1 MSKGG
6 IVMCKRTPLVK
17 GKEISFDRHSFRI
30 GDVCGYGTSS
40 IVYYAEDIGNNYQVI
55 VKEIYPAGL
64 SITRASDGS
73 LQWPDRNRFKV
84 YIDRA
89 KNALEMQK
97 NLHND
102 EDTNHVTSFTYAK
115 GAQNDTFYCAS
126 QYNAGCTLKK
136 WINDNRNNSKF
147 IHDLLQICSRIADVL
162 KKYHKK
168 ELIHLDIKPANIFV
182 VPIDEKINYIQMFD
196 FDSVYRLEELKNN
209 YVRYSPGYAAPEVMY
224 FPYNI
229 DIDHTDIFSVGAIL
243 YEGIFG
249 KPHEDEETE
258 VWHRFDFS
266 EVRAL
271 NGFSPELKPKL
282 TEILKKTL
290 SIVVSSRFTAGE
302 LHSALNDAV
311 NIAEKDLFIPD
322 DDIRS
327 SEPVSRIEDL
337 EMIHKEFENKK
348 AAYIHGIRGSG
359 KSVLARKYAEQ
370 FRNEYTTVREIIFD
384 SDSGISAEKTICQRL
399 LNKSKE
405 ITIKHICDNILG
417 KVESKTLI
425 LLINFEANDANNDI
439 LAQMLKASNENV
451 RFIITSRNT
460 HDCIKKID
468 NKYLFE
474 MSSNILSDSL
484 KQDITTAFFE
494 IAGKNGKFDD
504 AGRKYFKMF
513 LKGINYH
520 FLTVFLIADYCNG
533 LNSESINELI
543 AELKENGISSDD
555 ICDEYNEEPIIN
567 IIKKF
572 FNMKGFKDEEKY
584 ILLNACLLPAY
595 GMSEPE
601 FLKSIGKLTNKRLK
615 TNKTC
620 SILGASNWLIRDT
633 EKKYIMMHTIIKEV
647 CVSELIFETQKPFN
661 FDLFIPLLQGLSSKL
676 DLSAENIPELPEV
689 MKFGLLYAIP
699 VCKKLSDLISRAKV
713 RNPETNVSEEI
724 RRLMNDIE
732 KKCNRNIFG
741 IFRNK
746 YGEALKFL
754 SQNANFP

>member
-1 MSKGG
+1 M
-6 IVMCKRTPLVK
+6 
-17 GKEISFDRHSFRI
+17 
-30 GDVCGYGTSS
+30 
-40 IVYYAEDIGNNYQVI
+40 
-55 VKEIYPAGL
+55 
-64 SITRASDGS
+64 
-73 LQWPDRNRFKV
+73 
-84 YIDRA
+84 
-89 KNALEMQK
+89 
-97 NLHND
+97 
-102 EDTNHVTSFTYAK
+102 
-115 GAQNDTFYCAS
+115 
-126 QYNAGCTLKK
+126 
-136 WINDNRNNSKF
+136 
-147 IHDLLQICSRIADVL
+147 
-162 KKYHKK
+162 
-168 ELIHLDIKPANIFV
+168 
-182 VPIDEKINYIQMFD
+182 
-196 FDSVYRLEELKNN
+196 
-209 YVRYSPGYAAPEVMY
+209 
-224 FPYNI
+224 
-229 DIDHTDIFSVGAIL
+229 
-243 YEGIFG
+243 
-249 KPHEDEETE
+249 
-258 VWHRFDFS
+258 
-266 EVRAL
+266 
-271 NGFSPELKPKL
+271 
-282 TEILKKTL
+282 
-290 SIVVSSRFTAGE
+290 
-302 LHSALNDAV
+302 
-311 NIAEKDLFIPD
+311 
-322 DDIRS
+322 
-327 SEPVSRIEDL
+327 
-337 EMIHKEFENKK
+337 
-348 AAYIHGIRGSG
+348 
-359 KSVLARKYAEQ
+359 
-370 FRNEYTTVREIIFD
+370 
-384 SDSGISAEKTICQRL
+384 
-399 LNKSKE
+399 
-405 ITIKHICDNILG
+405 
-417 KVESKTLI
+417 I

-494 IAGKNGKFDD
+494 IADKNEKFDD

-520 FLTVFLIADYCNG
+520 FMTVFLIADYCNG

-620 SILGASNWLIRDT
+620 SMLGASNWLIRDT

-676 DLSAENIPELPEV
+676 DLSAENISELPEV

-713 RNPETNVSEEI
+713 RNPETYVSEYI
-724 RRLMNDIE
+724 TRLMDDIE
-732 KKCNRNIFG
+732 KRCSNNIFEM
-741 IFRNK
+741 FKKK
-746 YGEALKFL
+746 YGKALRFL
-754 SQNANFP
+754 SQNANFS